1 MSPVKAFEYA
11 GRRLAY
17 MDEGSGAPLVLVHA
31 FPLHA
36 GMWAPQLRA
45 IPAGWRVLAP
55 DLSGFHR
62 SPRSDAAPARHVRD
76 HAADVLALIEAAAG
90 GAPAVV
96 AGLSMGGYIAF
107 ECWRQ
112 RPSRVRGLV
121 LADTRADGDTEEAQA
136 RRRTMQATAREEG
149 AGAVADAMVQ
159 GLLGATTQTT
169 NPHLATEVRAMVE
182 ASTPAGI
189 VDALEALRT
198 RPDSRPTLAS
208 IDCPTLVIVG
218 EEDAVTPPALARTI
232 ADGVRD
238 ATLVT
243 IPQAGHLSSL
253 EHPVAFSDAL
263 ARWLA
268 REFGDGSP
276 R

>member
-1 MSPVKAFEYA
+1 MSSVKAFEHA
-11 GRRLAY
+11 GRRLTY
-17 MDEGSGAPLVLVHA
+17 VDEGSGTPIVLVHA

-36 GMWAPQLRA
+36 GMWAPQLRNM
-45 IPAGWRVLAP
+45 PPGWRVLAP

-62 SPRSDAAPARHVRD
+62 SPRASEAPARHVRD
-76 HAADVLALIEAAAG
+76 HASDVLALVEAAAG
-90 GAPAVV
+90 GTPAII

-112 RPSRVRGLV
+112 RPALVRGLV
-121 LADTRADGDTEEAQA
+121 LADTRADPDSDEARA
-136 RRRTMQATAREEG
+136 RRRTLQATAREDGPG
-149 AGAVADAMVQ
+149 AIADAMVP
-159 GLLGATTQTT
+159 GLLGSTTQTT
-169 NPHLATEVRAMVE
+169 NPHLATEVRAMIE
-182 ASTPAGI
+182 ASTADGI
-189 VDALEALRT
+189 IDALEALRT
-198 RPDSRPTLAS
+198 RPDSRPTLPT

-218 EEDAVTPPALARTI
+218 EEDALTPPALARTI

-243 IPQAGHLSSL
+243 IPQAGHLANL

-263 ARWLA
+263 ARWLS